1 MIKTIFVAAI
11 TGVLLYGCSN
21 SDSKKGTVASEPK
34 QNVIENTND
43 MENASLLIPSW
54 INEKTVVDL
63 KTPSAHS
70 GKYACVTNDSIEFGY
85 GFMEQIKN
93 INAGIPKMIML
104 TGWVYTTGAKPN
116 LAIVLDISENSVQYD
131 WKAFPLSDSLTT
143 TGKWTEFNATFY
155 FDKPL
160 NPEQEIKIFPWN
172 QSRKP
177 IYFDDF
183 KISFQY

>member
-1 MIKTIFVAAI
+1 MKKIFVLAFAVVI
-11 TGVLLYGCSN
+11 LYSCSN
-21 SDSKKGTVASEPK
+21 STSKTGADTTQPK

-43 MENASLLIPSW
+43 MENAALLIPSW
-54 INEKTVVDL
+54 INEKTVIAMKV
-63 KTPSAHS
+63 PAAYS

-93 INAGIPKMIML
+93 INSGLPQMVVL
-104 TGWVYTTGAKPN
+104 TGRVYTTVTHPN
-116 LAIVLDISENSVQYD
+116 LAIILDVSENNVQYD
-131 WKAFPLSDSLTT
+131 WKAFPLADSLTT
-143 TGKWTEFNATFY
+143 TGKWIQFNATFY

-160 NPEQEIKIFPWN
+160 NPAQIIKIFPWN